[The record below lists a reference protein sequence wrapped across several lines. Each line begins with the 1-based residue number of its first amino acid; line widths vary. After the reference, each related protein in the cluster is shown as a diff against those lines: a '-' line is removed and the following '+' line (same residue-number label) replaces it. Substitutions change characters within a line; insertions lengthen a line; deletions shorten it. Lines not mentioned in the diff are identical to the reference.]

1 MTPEQKQRAM
11 QMLRRFSQTTPMTRT
26 ADNAAVAMAALLQD
40 LVDAPEPEPV
50 ARVTGYYAGYLSIAT
65 VDGRVLPAG
74 TALFTAPPAR
84 ADILD
89 ICDALKIGAEARTE
103 TVIIE
108 SIGNALRRS
117 RCLDAVERDLFT
129 SQIEDEESGELIDD
143 CPLNWGDEP
152 DEYVASVKELLRLSA
167 PKPSELLTTT
177 NPAQIS
183 SSPAEAPADV
193 ARDAERLDWLLRN
206 LPGDALRYCVG
217 VLSDTSDGKEFREAI
232 DAAISEKGGAL

>member
-50 ARVTGYYAGYLSIAT
+50 ARVTGVYGGHTT
-65 VDGRVLPAG
+65 VAPIDAAQVLRVGMALYTAVEPTPEPFGWTVCAETDDGAI
-74 TALFTAPPAR
+74 ALFDAPPAP
-84 ADILD
+84 
-89 ICDALKIGAEARTE
+89 T
-103 TVIIE
+103 
-108 SIGNALRRS
+108 
-117 RCLDAVERDLFT
+117 
-129 SQIEDEESGELIDD
+129 
-143 CPLNWGDEP
+143 
-152 DEYVASVKELLRLSA
+152 
-167 PKPSELLTTT
+167 
-177 NPAQIS
+177 
-183 SSPAEAPADV
+183 PAEAPADV

-232 DAAISEKGGAL
+232 DAAIERQGGKVE